1 MAIRGALVKFFF
13 VYLLNFSSFFPSFSV
28 LSETGAWRGDLIL
41 ILDDASL
48 KVINAAMG
56 MYKLMQ
62 NKVYLVEQ
70 ITKARAPYRKSAPIY
85 FLSPKEDSID
95 RLIQD
100 WTPSKK
106 RKEPLYADSVFLFF
120 TSALSDELFRKIKNC
135 KPLVKRLSAFC
146 EINVDFIPSQARAFH
161 FNMNN
166 PRYFAELYRNPV
178 ADGESSVELM
188 IANKLVTVCASLNE
202 YPHIRYRASSRV
214 SKSIARIFSRQFTEF
229 IGKNKSWW
237 YHGDSDHTDRGR
249 ATLMILSRSDDC
261 LSPLLHEFT
270 YQAMVNDLLEL
281 EGDKITYKAQTSGT
295 AADTGN
301 ANATMDQDALLNDND
316 ELWVELRGK
325 HIADVIQILSTRIRD
340 IVNSNTAVALNAKSQ
355 QAKALTLSQMA
366 KALKALPEYREVMGK
381 LTQHMNISHQC
392 MSIFKKTNLLDIS
405 DLEQTLATGK
415 TDANKAMKLN
425 DMLDLVE
432 QQLKKIPDSLTRFR
446 LLATFIISQ
455 EGLKPSD
462 YDRLLS
468 YAKLSSSESKAL
480 NNLEVLGLPLVKS
493 ESRKSG
499 SFGGEKLVQRRAIVD
514 SGSEY
519 SSSRYA
525 CDLKDILLK
534 MREKTLSFDEY
545 PSVFPMPDEGSS
557 TGSTMVSGGVG
568 SVRASSS
575 KYSSKNNS
583 RFSMVKSSNVAKKFS
598 GARQMIFIAGGAC
611 FSELLAAEQMME
623 DGGSEVILGSTHF
636 CNPEQFVEML
646 RYL

>member
-1 MAIRGALVKFFF
+1 M
-13 VYLLNFSSFFPSFSV
+13 
-28 LSETGAWRGDLIL
+28 
-41 ILDDASL
+41 DDASL

-85 FLSPKEDSID
+85 FLSPNEDSIN

-120 TSALSDELFRKIKNC
+120 TSALPDELFVKIKNC
-135 KPLVKRLSAFC
+135 KPLVKRLKAFC
-146 EINVDFIPSQARAFH
+146 EINIDFIPSQARAFH

-166 PRYFAELYRNPV
+166 PRYFAELYRSPV
-178 ADGESSVELM
+178 ADGESPLELM

-202 YPHIRYRASSRV
+202 YPHIRYKASSRV
-214 SKSIARIFSRQFTEF
+214 SKSIARIFSRKFTEF
-229 IGKNKSWW
+229 IGKNSSWW

-295 AADTGN
+295 AADTGK

-340 IVNSNTAVALNAKSQ
+340 IVNSNTAVALNSKSKDG
-355 QAKALTLSQMA
+355 KALTLSQMA
-366 KALKALPEYREVMGK
+366 KALKALPEYREVMSK
-381 LTQHMNISHQC
+381 LTQHMNISHEC

-415 TDANKAMKLN
+415 TDANKPMKLN

-432 QQLKKIPDSLTRFR
+432 QQLKKIPDSMTRFR
-446 LLATFIISQ
+446 LLAIFIISQ

-462 YDRLLS
+462 HNRLVS
-468 YAKLSSSESKAL
+468 YAKLSSSETKAL
-480 NNLEVLGLPLVKS
+480 NNLELLGLPLVKS
-493 ESRKSG
+493 EKRKSG
-499 SFGGEKLVQRRAIVD
+499 SFGSEKLVQRRAIVD

-525 CDLKDILLK
+525 CDLKNILLK

-545 PSVFPMPDEGSS
+545 PSIFPMPEEGSS
-557 TGSTMVSGGVG
+557 SGSTMVSGGVG

-575 KYSSKNNS
+575 KYSSKNSS
-583 RFSMVKSSNVAKKFS
+583 RYSKANSSNVGKKFS

-611 FSELLAAEQMME
+611 FSELLAAEQMMD